1 MSKTNRNTVSFHD
14 DRKDIEEVDDAA
26 KHSSSSSSDQ
36 EKQVQ
41 ESEPLDVDPV
51 FSLREQR
58 KIIHKVDRRLVYIL
72 GLMYT
77 VSLMD
82 RVNLPNAAI
91 AGMNVDLDMNKGFR
105 YVCLSP
111 SSFSLRYGTDS
122 VSSQL

>member
-1 MSKTNRNTVSFHD
+1 MSKANLNTVSFND
-14 DRKDIEEVDDAA
+14 DRKDIDEVDDAA
-26 KHSSSSSSDQ
+26 KHSSSASSDQ

-41 ESEPLDVDPV
+41 EHEPLDVDPV

-72 GLMYT
+72 GLMYC

-105 YVCLSP
+105 YVRLSVLQFP
-111 SSFSLRYGTDS
+111 
-122 VSSQL
+122 VQLGAD